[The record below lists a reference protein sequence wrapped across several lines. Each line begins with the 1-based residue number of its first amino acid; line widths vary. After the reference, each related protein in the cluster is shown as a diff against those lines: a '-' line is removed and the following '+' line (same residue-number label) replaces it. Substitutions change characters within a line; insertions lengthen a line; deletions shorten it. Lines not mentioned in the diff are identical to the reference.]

1 MQNHIPRLLLS
12 ATGSDSGKTTMMLAL
27 LSAFQKSGVVVQSYK
42 SGPDYIDPMFH
53 EAVTHRPAY
62 HTDPFFLQS
71 DAMRKLVAATAQQA
85 DLALIEGAMGFYD
98 GIGQT
103 SEASAYTVSQW
114 LETPAVLV
122 VNPQKMGRSVAA
134 ICKGFLQLEP
144 HNRIVGFLLNRVRSG
159 MAAYYQAIIE
169 RETGLP
175 VYGYLPELPEVQLPS
190 RHLGLYTAEEV
201 DTLQEKID
209 LLGET
214 ARKTIALERL
224 QALAETAPPLP
235 LPELPS
241 MPPHS
246 FRLGVAKD
254 AAFCFYYAENLEL
267 LQQNGAELVFFSP
280 LTDSALPEQFVIVE
294 QAARDG
300 VFYSADT
307 YYSRVALDVFEHL
320 FEGSTT
326 DDFNLFALEILV
338 GGNVVERSQ
347 LSLNCY
353 SLHVSFILSN
363 VTKNGPTQ

>member
-62 HTDPFFLQS
+62 HTDPFFLQP

-103 SEASAYTVSQW
+103 SEASAYTVSQL

-144 HNRIVGFLLNRVRSG
+144 HNRIAGFLLNRVRSG
-159 MAAYYQAIIE
+159 MATYYQEIIE

-254 AAFCFYYAENLEL
+254 TAFCFYYAENLEL
-267 LQQNGAELVFFSP
+267 LQRNGAELVFFSP
-280 LTDSALPEQFVIVE
+280 LTDSALPEQL
-294 QAARDG
+294 DG
-300 VFYSADT
+300 LY
-307 YYSRVALDVFEHL
+307 L
-320 FEGSTT
+320 
-326 DDFNLFALEILV
+326 
-338 GGNVVERSQ
+338 GGGYPELYLPQ
-347 LSLNCY
+347 LSGNHAFLE
-353 SLHVSFILSN
+353 SLRTAAQKQLPIFAECGGFLY
-363 VTKNGPTQ
+363 

>member
-267 LQQNGAELVFFSP
+267 LQQNGAELVFFH
-280 LTDSALPEQFVIVE
+280 
-294 QAARDG
+294 R
-300 VFYSADT
+300 
-307 YYSRVALDVFEHL
+307 
-320 FEGSTT
+320 
-326 DDFNLFALEILV
+326 
-338 GGNVVERSQ
+338 
-347 LSLNCY
+347 
-353 SLHVSFILSN
+353 
-363 VTKNGPTQ
+363 

>member
-169 RETGLP
+169 RETGFEFP
-175 VYGYLPELPEVQLPS
+175 PEGHPS
-190 RHLGLYTAEEV
+190 RFP
-201 DTLQEKID
+201 D
-209 LLGET
+209 
-214 ARKTIALERL
+214 
-224 QALAETAPPLP
+224 
-235 LPELPS
+235 
-241 MPPHS
+241 
-246 FRLGVAKD
+246 
-254 AAFCFYYAENLEL
+254 
-267 LQQNGAELVFFSP
+267 
-280 LTDSALPEQFVIVE
+280 
-294 QAARDG
+294 
-300 VFYSADT
+300 
-307 YYSRVALDVFEHL
+307 
-320 FEGSTT
+320 
-326 DDFNLFALEILV
+326 
-338 GGNVVERSQ
+338 
-347 LSLNCY
+347 
-353 SLHVSFILSN
+353 
-363 VTKNGPTQ
+363 